1 MILVEQFQNLLDP
14 STALGAFLI
23 SLLAGIVPS
32 FLLGM
37 KFQKKLIRK
46 IVLRL
51 KKWNQLFRIFIK
63 KGFQM
68 QWMKK

>member
-51 KKWNQLFRIFIK
+51 KKWNQLFRMFIK
-63 KGFQM
+63 KGLQM